1 MADVTE
7 FREDLISAGDDAATI
22 DYRRTVFLEK
32 ACDIL
37 RRNEVIEEVVS
48 CEWRGKAGPRSRNV
62 AVSAAALNDADSS
75 VTIVL
80 AHFDGE
86 PEQAPVMG
94 STDAS
99 RLLKMATAFVDLALA
114 GTLNDAVPPDS
125 PVADLVAEL
134 HSRRDVLVKARI
146 FLVTDARLSDRV
158 RELDPEIVG
167 NVNCE
172 LHIWDVARLHELDAS
187 GHEPLE
193 IDLVEEFGSGIPC
206 LPAHL
211 GTEEYVSYLCVVPG
225 ALIADLYARY
235 GARLLE
241 TNVRGFLSERGKVN
255 RGLRA
260 TIQNRPA
267 MFFAFNNGLT
277 ATASRV
283 SVQEAK
289 GEKRIVHVSDLQIVN
304 GGQTTASLF
313 WARKKHR
320 ASLEGVFVQMK
331 LSVVPDEHREH
342 LDQIV
347 ADIAKLANSQNK
359 VSEADLFSNHPF
371 HRELEKISRR
381 TGISAEGGGQ
391 YQTYWFYERA
401 RAQYANQRAAL
412 TAAEAKVFDRKYPK
426 AQCIDKTDLAKYLNA
441 WEGLPHVVSAG
452 AQKSFKQFAEKIT
465 ARWEKNPDQFNEV
478 YFKRAV
484 GVAIIYK
491 TLERLVQKQDWY
503 DAHRAPLVAYT
514 VAVLSNTIAA
524 RGKRLNLLR
533 LWDERKFSE
542 GAEDELIEIARQ
554 VWITLKDHVKREER
568 AQWGNLGEWFKARE
582 CWEIA
587 RQINVDPG
595 NHLKRLLINP
605 EQDDRQDRGGQ
616 RDQRVVTGIDAQTEV
631 ISLFESG
638 YWQRLKSWN
647 QEDPVLSEEEERVL
661 SKALSLLPG
670 RPLDEYDSRR
680 LIGAKQR
687 AELNGFAV

>member
-1 MADVTE
+1 MGDVAD
-7 FREDLISAGDDAATI
+7 FRQGLISAGEGDGTI
-22 DYRRTVFLEK
+22 EYRRTVFVEK

-48 CEWRGKAGPRSRNV
+48 CEWQGKAGPRSRNV
-62 AVSAAALNDADSS
+62 AVSAATLNDADSS
-75 VTIVL
+75 ATIVL
-80 AHFDGE
+80 AHFDGD
-86 PEQAPVMG
+86 PEQAPMLGATEV
-94 STDAS
+94 T
-99 RLLKMATAFVDLALA
+99 RLLKTATAFVDLALTGA
-114 GTLNDAVPPDS
+114 LKDVVTADS
-125 PVADLVAEL
+125 PVADLVGEL
-134 HSRRDVLVKARI
+134 YSRRGVLEKARI

-158 RELDPEIVG
+158 REMEPENVG

-172 LHIWDVARLHELDAS
+172 LHIWDVSRLHELDAS

-193 IDLVEEFGSGIPC
+193 IDLVKEFGSGIPC

-211 GTEEYVSYLCVVPG
+211 GTDEYVSYLCVVPG

-283 SVQEAK
+283 RVEEAR
-289 GEKRIVHVSDLQIVN
+289 GEKHVVHLSDLQIVN

-359 VSEADLFSNHPF
+359 VSDADLFSNHPF

-412 TAAEAKVFDRKYPK
+412 SAAEAKMFDRKYPK
-426 AQCIDKTDLAKYLNA
+426 SQCIDKTDVAKYLNA
-441 WEGLPHVVSAG
+441 WEGLPHVVSSG

-465 ARWEKNPDQFNEV
+465 VRWEKNPDQFNEV
-478 YFKRAV
+478 YFKRAI
-484 GVAIIYK
+484 GLTIIYK
-491 TLERLVQKQDWY
+491 TLEKLVQMQDWY

-514 VAVLSNTIAA
+514 VAVLSNTIAG
-524 RGKRLNLLR
+524 RGKRLTLL
-533 LWDERKFSE
+533 LHAE
-542 GAEDELIEIARQ
+542 GSC
-554 VWITLKDHVKREER
+554 
-568 AQWGNLGEWFKARE
+568 KA
-582 CWEIA
+582 
-587 RQINVDPG
+587 
-595 NHLKRLLINP
+595 
-605 EQDDRQDRGGQ
+605 GG
-616 RDQRVVTGIDAQTEV
+616 TC
-631 ISLFESG
+631 
-638 YWQRLKSWN
+638 
-647 QEDPVLSEEEERVL
+647 
-661 SKALSLLPG
+661 
-670 RPLDEYDSRR
+670 
-680 LIGAKQR
+680 
-687 AELNGFAV
+687 AVG